1 MIENLTKKEI
11 EQLGLDQI
19 AGSIGKPVDILE
31 IAHALKGSGSNL
43 FWCKRTGRTISS
55 FDTREVWL
63 VGDSSQ
69 CCIDSARNASISDL
83 PDLFGKTVK
92 YIKADFYNRTEKAFS
107 VTEIHVCGIAYQTK
121 ESILQK
127 EWYAI
132 DRRLWDLCKKLTPE
146 RCGIQEGDCFL
157 CSDHKSAHNE
167 DVCTVMKI
175 YPFPR
180 ADEKICS
187 VVFPDEKV
195 IDVLEN
201 GIGRLSLLPTC
212 ISEYRNALAELNH
225 SLREADLQATA
236 RREPGVLSVYWQ
248 MIPDAASYVVELFS
262 LDKTNYHKHL
272 YKLGTYRVERAYGFF
287 SMEHVEN
294 TIVRVLAEDRA
305 GNVIAQTRGIETE
318 YPQYFP
324 IGNYPFVVRVK

>member
-1 MIENLTKKEI
+1 MIENLTKQEI

-19 AGSIGKPVDILE
+19 VGSIGKPVDILE
-31 IAHALKGSGSNL
+31 VVRALKGSNSNL
-43 FWCKRTGRTISS
+43 YWCKRTGRTIRR

-63 VGDSSQ
+63 VGDSSGCYLDRAQ
-69 CCIDSARNASISDL
+69 NASISDL

-92 YIKADFYNRTEKAFS
+92 YITEDYSYNRTEKAFS
-107 VTEIHVCGIAYQTK
+107 VTEIRVCGIAYQTK

-132 DRRLWDLCKKLTPE
+132 DRRLWDLCWKLTPE
-146 RCGIQEGDCFL
+146 RCGIQEGDYFF
-157 CSDHKSAHNE
+157 CSDHND

-175 YPFPR
+175 YPFSR

-201 GIGRLSLLPTC
+201 GTGRLSLLPTC
-212 ISEYRNALAELNH
+212 MSEYRNALAELNH

-272 YKLGTYRVERAYGFF
+272 YKLGAYRVERAYGFF